1 MNTELEYNEIKIYDN
16 VFTKNTA
23 FNIVKVLRQIKRTGQ
38 KTHGFFFRNDIINGN
53 FSNPLEFFIN
63 DILNKINDNSNMVE
77 YWFRLTWMD
86 MRCHQDVNE
95 AIFKKENRIIIPN
108 SGNILYLSE
117 MNDEAATLIFDK
129 NFTNVTLIHPK
140 IGRYVRFQGDA
151 FHYVPSPFNSIFG
164 EDLEQA
170 KKYRIAI
177 LFNTWNEYIPDIN
190 EKSPKLKFSIQL
202 YSNIF
207 ENWNM
212 CEIVR
217 YFTIKKEFTTI
228 RIKFMGN
235 KIRRLG
241 KENQEYYK
249 INPIIKI
256 VGSISDIFKYEIE
269 KIRDRKNT

>member
-269 KIRDRKNT
+269 KI